1 MITDRSGWPE
11 QSEVFEQILCV
22 EFGLAKPLSQH
33 GKLLDS
39 LKTLANALCPSF
51 HGKHDVHRQIDRTK
65 PVLLELDWAPL
76 AYSTGSRNRVR
87 MNPAHITLFRNAI
100 LLQGVFGEPKIV
112 VEFLSSKEL
121 SQLRKEYAHWAREL
135 FLNRQSLAGLGL
147 LRQELLSFLELLPAA
162 DLRTSRLPNPFVDA
176 LPQMGLGP
184 HKGNLLKTLAAQTA
198 AISLGDGMMIH
209 YLNQDLEQ
217 AYACAVELD
226 TDNPL
231 LQKYRAL
238 ILREY
243 QQAKDFDDLLDSFR

>member
-1 MITDRSGWPE
+1 MGSDRSCWPE

-65 PVLLELDWAPL
+65 PVLVELDWAPL

-87 MNPAHITLFRNAI
+87 MNPAHVTLFRNAI

-112 VEFLSSKEL
+112 VEFLSSNRHRE
-121 SQLRKEYAHWAREL
+121 EYANWAREL
-135 FLNRQSLAGLGL
+135 FLHRQSLAGLGL
-147 LRQELLSFLELLPAA
+147 LRQELVSFLDLLPTA
-162 DLRTSRLPNPFVDA
+162 DLSTTRLPNPFVDA

-198 AISLGDGMMIH
+198 ALSVGDGMMIH
-209 YLNQDLEQ
+209 YLNRDLEQ
-217 AYACAVELD
+217 AHACAAQLD

-231 LQKYRAL
+231 LQKYSAL